1 MVKKDFD
8 LRVWFNDEVFSSK
21 PKTNVIEITVDP
33 TDDWLKKITEKLNF
47 VIRISADQTYSR
59 KCLIN
64 QVKIC
69 KSKKLFK

>member
-1 MVKKDFD
+1 MSSSRLQVKVCYEDFD
-8 LRVWFNDEVFSSK
+8 LWFND
-21 PKTNVIEITVDP
+21 VIEITVDP

-59 KCLIN
+59 KCLAN